1 MSNPLREP
9 SLLPFGMPDYAVLT
23 AEHYLEAVTAGIR
36 EQEAEVQAITTAAG
50 EPTFENTL
58 VPYALSG
65 ETLRRALQA
74 FYNVKPSH
82 GTDDLLDAAAE
93 IQSLVTEH
101 HDALHLNADLYARLA
116 AVDAGDLAGEDARLR
131 EEILRAFRHAGADV
145 QGTDR
150 RRLKELNAELTQ
162 LGSTYSR
169 KLLAGQNAAAV
180 HFEDLV
186 DLTGLSESDVAS
198 AAQAAVDAGYD
209 GGYLLTLVLPT
220 GQPLL
225 DRLTQ
230 ASSRK
235 RLFEASVTRGQA
247 GEHATLD
254 IARRMAELR
263 AERAGILG
271 YSNHAEYVIDAQTA
285 PNLEAVRDQLATLI
299 PRAVENARAEHLA
312 LEQYAGL
319 PVHAWDWA
327 YYSGLVKQERY
338 DLDQAALRPWFELN
352 QVLEH
357 GVFEAARRLYGIT
370 CHERFDLPVYHPD
383 VRVWEVRN
391 GDGSALGLYLG
402 DFFARATKAGGA
414 WMNSIRDGIGAFGEL
429 PVVTNNFNYAPPA
442 PGTPSLLSLDE
453 VRTLFHEFGHALHG
467 LFSEARYPQL
477 AGTHVPRDFVEYP
490 SQVNE
495 MWALH
500 PELVA
505 GYARHVETGA
515 ALPDGT
521 LEKIEAA
528 ALWGEGYAT
537 TEYLSAAVLDLAWHS
552 LGPGETVEDPL
563 AFEDE
568 ALRDAGLDPDLVPSR
583 YRTGY
588 FKHIFDGGYAA
599 GYYSYIWSEILDAD
613 TVDWFTENGGLQRA
627 CGDEFRSQL
636 LSRGNT
642 RDPMDS
648 FRAVRGRDPR
658 VEPLLIRRGLTD

>member
-1 MSNPLREP
+1 MSNPLLAP

-23 AEHYLEAVTAGIR
+23 AEHYIEAVKVGIQ
-36 EQEAEVQAITTAAG
+36 EHEAELAAIVASG
-50 EPTFENTL
+50 EAPTFENTM
-58 VPYALSG
+58 VPFALSG

-82 GTDDLLDAAAE
+82 GTEEIQDAAAV
-93 IQSLVTEH
+93 IQPLVSAH
-101 HDALHLNADLYARLA
+101 QDATHLDAELYARLV
-116 AVDAGDLAGEDARLR
+116 AVDGSDLSGEDARLR
-131 EEILRAFRHAGADV
+131 EEILRVFRHAGADV
-145 QGTDR
+145 PSADR
-150 RRLKELNAELTQ
+150 ERLRELNAELTR
-162 LGSTYSR
+162 LSADYSR
-169 KLLAGQNAAAV
+169 RLLAGQNAAAV
-180 HFEDLV
+180 HFDDLV

-198 AAQAAVDAGYD
+198 AAQAAADAGYD
-209 GGYLLTLVLPT
+209 GGYLLRLVLPT
-220 GQPLL
+220 GQPVL

-235 RLFEASVTRGQA
+235 RLFEASVSRGQSE
-247 GEHATLD
+247 EHGTLD

-263 AERAGILG
+263 ATRAGLLG
-271 YSNHAEYVIDAQTA
+271 YSNHAEYVIEAQTA
-285 PNLEAVRDQLATLI
+285 PTLDEVREQLATLAA
-299 PRAVENARAEHLA
+299 RAIENARSEHSA

-319 PVHAWDWA
+319 PVHPWDWA
-327 YYSGLVKQERY
+327 YYSALVKRERY

-352 QVLEH
+352 RVLEG

-391 GDGSALGLYLG
+391 EDGSALGLYLG

-429 PVVTNNFNYAPPA
+429 PVITNNFNFPA
-442 PGTPSLLSLDE
+442 PAGGTPSLLSLDE

-477 AGTHVPRDFVEYP
+477 AGTNVPRDFVEYP

-500 PELVA
+500 PELV
-505 GYARHVETGA
+505 GDYARHVDSGA
-515 ALPDGT
+515 SLPEGT
-521 LEKIEAA
+521 LEKIHDA
-528 ALWGEGYAT
+528 ALWGEGFGT
-537 TEYLSAAVLDLAWHS
+537 TEYLSAALLDLAWHS
-552 LGPGETVEDPL
+552 LSPGETVDDPL
-563 AFEDE
+563 AFEDQ

-613 TVDWFTENGGLQRA
+613 TVDWFEEHGGLQRSN
-627 CGDEFRSQL
+627 GETFRREL

-642 RDPMDS
+642 RDPLDS

-658 VEPLLIRRGLTD
+658 VEPLLARRGLTG